1 MNRVMKR
8 MRRSEGDNEKLNS
21 VEKSPR
27 KVNRAAALT
36 SALHLSESYDSILC
50 LFYHHDLRAT
60 DDELQICVKQ
70 RQLVGIIYHEE
81 EQKKEIERYREC
93 TSYPT
98 VTPLTLAR

>member
-8 MRRSEGDNEKLNS
+8 MRRSEGDNERLNS
-21 VEKSPR
+21 IQ
-27 KVNRAAALT
+27 KVTLGNRAAALT

-81 EQKKEIERYREC
+81 EQKREIER
-93 TSYPT
+93 
-98 VTPLTLAR
+98 